1 MADGKFR
8 KGSTCIFSYHEKE
21 KELTLTEAILNQT
34 FPLSRTTPIVKNTFT
49 IGKDRDN
56 DIVLYDEYVSNY
68 HCKIEFRNGSF
79 FIKDLQSTNGTF
91 INRHKVMEAALP
103 DGAVIEIGKAKFTF
117 QVNQSTQTIQP
128 LENENYFCGMISNHP
143 SMKEVFG
150 LIRSL
155 EQSTTPVLIQ
165 GETGTGKELVARAIH
180 ENSPR
185 RSQRFISVNCGAI
198 AKELIESELFG
209 HEKGAFTGAAFQREG
224 LFELAN
230 GGTLFLDEI
239 GELPIELQPKL
250 LRVLESGEIRRVGSS
265 KNIHVNVRIVTA
277 THRNLSLEVREKR
290 FREDLYYRI
299 YVLPVTLPALR
310 QRLSDIDLLTRHF
323 LKDLK
328 SIHPKALEKLH
339 MHSWPGNIRELKNV
353 IERAV
358 ILSGHGDIGEN
369 HIHFAS
375 MAFHEEKPFQQV
387 TLEEIEKIAII
398 EALEKNQWKKTET
411 AQKLGIAKS
420 TLHEKV
426 KKYGI
431 AQKEFSA

>member
-1 MADGKFR
+1 M
-8 KGSTCIFSYHEKE
+8 
-21 KELTLTEAILNQT
+21 
-34 FPLSRTTPIVKNTFT
+34 KN
-49 IGKDRDN
+49 
-56 DIVLYDEYVSNY
+56 IVLFLHLLSFHAFAQKQEV
-68 HCKIEFRNGSF
+68 FRIDSLPKEGILLDKSWKWYAGDNPDFAKADFDDSTWES
-79 FIKDLQSTNGTF
+79 IDPTKDLNDLPQIRKNPIGWFRIKFHIDSNL
-91 INRHKVMEAALP
+91 INKP
-103 DGAVIEIGKAKFTF
+103 FTF

-180 ENSPR
+180 ENSLR

-299 YVLPVTLPALR
+299 YALPVTLPALR

-353 IERAV
+353 I
-358 ILSGHGDIGEN
+358 
-369 HIHFAS
+369 
-375 MAFHEEKPFQQV
+375 
-387 TLEEIEKIAII
+387 
-398 EALEKNQWKKTET
+398 
-411 AQKLGIAKS
+411 
-420 TLHEKV
+420 
-426 KKYGI
+426 
-431 AQKEFSA
+431 